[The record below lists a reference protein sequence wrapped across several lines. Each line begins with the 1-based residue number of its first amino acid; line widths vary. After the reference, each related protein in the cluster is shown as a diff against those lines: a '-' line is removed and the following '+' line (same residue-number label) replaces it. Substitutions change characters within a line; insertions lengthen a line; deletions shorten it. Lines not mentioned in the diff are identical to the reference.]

1 MKHVSLALILLLVQ
15 VLLAAEPQGP
25 SVNVELLSGT
35 KQKAQF
41 LGIVN
46 DTVQLGGFINNKF
59 TVVRIAKDKFKS
71 IVDSSGTD
79 LLQAPPADSVQASQ
93 SDSTAIA
100 NDSLQVADNDSL
112 QNDSIPNDTLAS
124 TKALVLS
131 SHTVLVSFEDE
142 IADSTLVL
150 QINTLAARF
159 LLESGEKIHILQ
171 KKDFPD
177 CSDNI
182 CLQEKLSS
190 LGANTIYFGKITPV
204 QKKDSLEL
212 QLMRVVYEEELP
224 TLYKSSLK
232 ISRSKAVSDALSKD
246 KLRIFLLEAQ
256 GKDVSDLKEKKG
268 YLYIETDPE
277 GVTLSRPEESALC
290 RSPCTIP
297 VTDTAAVTIHA
308 YWNVDQHLWGGSV
321 TMRPIMGDT
330 VRASIKL
337 KRVNPELRIITN
349 PAGAEIF
356 SGKGEITKRSKT
368 IGVTPARY
376 PILEPGLIKFKLRKF
391 GFRDSLVTVYV
402 PPVSDVTVNVNLEQ
416 ENRFKEIQ
424 DQQEWEKARKKIR
437 FGHTMMG
444 VSIAPIIVGALFTY
458 LGQLDYDDAK
468 DIKDELN
475 YSATVGGEFYQ
486 EKVKENKD
494 LVNDGDQ
501 KTIIGLTLIGAGILV
516 LGVGFFISF

>member
-1 MKHVSLALILLLVQ
+1 MKPTSLALILLLVQ

-79 LLQAPPADSVQASQ
+79 LLQASPADSAQAAPADNAS
-93 SDSTAIA
+93 IA
-100 NDSLQVADNDSL
+100 NDSTQITTNDSL
-112 QNDSIPNDTLAS
+112 QNDTLAT
-124 TKALVLS
+124 TKPLELS

-142 IADSTLVL
+142 IADSTLVQ
-150 QINTLAARF
+150 QINALAARF
-159 LLESGEKIHILQ
+159 LLESGEKIHILK

-190 LGANTIYFGKITPV
+190 LGASTIYFGKIVPI

-224 TLYKSSLK
+224 TIYKSSLK

-246 KLRIFLLEAQ
+246 QLRIFLLEAQ
-256 GKDVSDLKEKKG
+256 GKDASDLKEKKG

-277 GVTLSRPEESALC
+277 GVTLSRPEENALC

-321 TMRPIMGDT
+321 TMRPVMGDT
-330 VRASIKL
+330 VRTSIKL

-402 PPVSDVTVNVNLEQ
+402 PPVSDVTINVDLEQ

-468 DIKDELN
+468 DVKDELN

>member
-1 MKHVSLALILLLVQ
+1 MKPTRFALIFLLVQ
-15 VLLAAEPQGP
+15 VLFAAEPQGP
-25 SVNVELLSGT
+25 SVSVELLSGT

-41 LGIVN
+41 LGISN
-46 DTVQLGGFINNKF
+46 DTVQLGGYINNKF
-59 TVVRIAKDKFKS
+59 TVVRITKDKFKS

-79 LLQAPPADSVQASQ
+79 LLHAPAADSVQAAPSDSAAIA
-93 SDSTAIA
+93 SDSTQASSDTLKA
-100 NDSLQVADNDSL
+100 DSL
-112 QNDSIPNDTLAS
+112 DTPKPLE
-124 TKALVLS
+124 LS

-142 IADSTLVL
+142 IADSALVL

-159 LLESGEKIHILQ
+159 LLEGGEKIHILK
-171 KKDFPD
+171 KKDIPD

-190 LGANTIYFGKITPV
+190 LGATTIYFGKITPV
-204 QKKDSLEL
+204 RKKDSLEL
-212 QLMRVVYEEELP
+212 QLVRVVYEEELP
-224 TLYKSSLK
+224 TLYKSKLK
-232 ISRSKAVSDALSKD
+232 ISRSKAVSDVLSKD
-246 KLRIFLLEAQ
+246 QLRIFLLEAQ
-256 GKDVSDLKEKKG
+256 GKDASDLKEKKG

-277 GVTLSRPEESALC
+277 GVTLSRPEENALC

-297 VTDTAAVTIHA
+297 VTDTASVTIHA
-308 YWNVDQHLWGGSV
+308 YWNVEQHLWGGSV
-321 TMRPIMGDT
+321 TMRPVMGDT

-337 KRVNPELRIITN
+337 KRVNPELRIITS

-368 IGVTPARY
+368 IGTTPARY
-376 PILEPGLIKFKLRKF
+376 PILEPGLVKFKLRKF
-391 GFRDSLVTVYV
+391 GFKDTLVTVYV
-402 PPVSDVTVNVNLEQ
+402 PPVSDVTVNVDLEQ
-416 ENRFKEIQ
+416 ETLFSEIQ
-424 DQQEWEKARKKIR
+424 KQQDWEKARKKIR
-437 FGHTMMG
+437 LGHTMMG

-486 EKVKENKD
+486 KQVKENKD
-494 LVNDGDQ
+494 LVHDGDQ
-501 KTIIGLTLIGAGILV
+501 KTVIGLTLIGAGILV

>member
-1 MKHVSLALILLLVQ
+1 MKPTSLALILLLVQ

-59 TVVRIAKDKFKS
+59 TVVRIAKEKFKS

-79 LLQAPPADSVQASQ
+79 LLQAPTADSVQTVP

-100 NDSLQVADNDSL
+100 SDSTQIQPDSLKTDDAPKPL
-112 QNDSIPNDTLAS
+112 E
-124 TKALVLS
+124 LS

-142 IADSTLVL
+142 IADSALVL

-159 LLESGEKIHILQ
+159 LLESGEKIHILK
-171 KKDFPD
+171 KKDIPD

-190 LGANTIYFGKITPV
+190 LGATTIYFGKIV
-204 QKKDSLEL
+204 SVHKKDSLEL
-212 QLMRVVYEEELP
+212 QLVRVVYEEELP

-232 ISRSKAVSDALSKD
+232 ISRSKAVSDLLSND
-246 KLRIFLLEAQ
+246 QLRIFLLEAQ
-256 GKDVSDLKEKKG
+256 GKDASDLRENKG

-277 GVTLSRPEESALC
+277 GVTLSMPEENALC

-297 VTDTAAVTIHA
+297 VTDTATVTIHA

-321 TMRPIMGDT
+321 TMRPVMGDT

-356 SGKGEITKRSKT
+356 SSKGEITKHSKT

-376 PILEPGLIKFKLRKF
+376 PILEPGIVKFKLRKF
-391 GFRDSLVTVYV
+391 GFKDTLMTVYV
-402 PPVSDVTVNVNLEQ
+402 PPVSDVTVNVNMEQ
-416 ENRFKEIQ
+416 ENQFGEIQ
-424 DQQEWEKARKKIR
+424 KQQEWEKARKKIR
-437 FGHTMMG
+437 LGHTMMG
-444 VSIAPIIVGALFTY
+444 ISIAPIIVGALFTY

-494 LVNDGDQ
+494 LVHDGDQ

>member
-1 MKHVSLALILLLVQ
+1 MKHASLALILLLVQ
-15 VLLAAEPQGP
+15 ALLAAEPQGP

-79 LLQAPPADSVQASQ
+79 LLQASPADSVQATPA
-93 SDSTAIA
+93 DSSTVA
-100 NDSLQVADNDSL
+100 NDSTQAAADSL
-112 QNDSIPNDTLAS
+112 KTDSLDTPKPLE
-124 TKALVLS
+124 LS

-142 IADSTLVL
+142 IADSTLVQ
-150 QINTLAARF
+150 QINALAARF
-159 LLESGEKIHILQ
+159 LLESGEKIHILK
-171 KKDFPD
+171 KKDLPD

-190 LGANTIYFGKITPV
+190 LGASTIYFGKIVPV

-232 ISRSKAVSDALSKD
+232 ISRSKAVSDALSND
-246 KLRIFLLEAQ
+246 QLRIFLLEAQ
-256 GKDVSDLKEKKG
+256 GKDASDLKEKKG

-277 GVTLSRPEESALC
+277 GVTLSRPEENALC

-297 VTDTAAVTIHA
+297 VTDTTAVTIHA

-321 TMRPIMGDT
+321 TMRPVMGDT
-330 VRASIKL
+330 VRTSIKL

-368 IGVTPARY
+368 IGVTPGRY

-391 GFRDSLVTVYV
+391 GFRDTLVTVYV
-402 PPVSDVTVNVNLEQ
+402 PPVSDVTVNVDLEQ

-424 DQQEWEKARKKIR
+424 DQQEWEKGRKKIR

-468 DIKDELN
+468 DVKDELN